1 MDLLNTSLLALY
13 AITSLFI
20 LIIYNKIKHMTNFD
34 KNIFEK
40 FEYFEDKV
48 EHVLKNE
55 IRINREELSNNIQI
69 LRKELIENNAL
80 LLNTLTQNNNRGQRD
95 IRETLDT
102 QISNL
107 RHENEA
113 QLDKMRSLVE
123 EKLHATLE
131 LRLNASFKQ
140 VGDRLDLVHTGIG
153 EMQKMASEVGNL
165 QRVLSNI
172 KTRGILGEEQLDR
185 ILSDILSPEQ
195 YEKNVK
201 TKKNSAYF
209 IEFAV
214 KLPHNSHDKKALWL
228 PIDAKFPM
236 EDYERILD
244 ASEKGDHEKV
254 THSIKQLETKIK
266 NFAKD
271 IKEKYID
278 PPSTTDF
285 GILFLPTEGLYSE
298 VLRIAGLSEYLRREL
313 QVVVAGP
320 STLVALLNS
329 LQMGFRTLAVEKR
342 SDEIRLLLGNVK
354 KDFYKFGDLLEK
366 TQEKL
371 NDASKQIGEA
381 SHRSKMISNKLM
393 RVESLPQKEFEYENS
408 EFVNTNGEV
417 NGHKETGQE
426 THSEKRIL

>member
-1 MDLLNTSLLALY
+1 MELQVSILLAVCT
-13 AITSLFI
+13 ITSLFI
-20 LIIYNKIKHMTNFD
+20 LIIYNKIRSITIYNKD
-34 KNIFEK
+34 IFEK
-40 FEYFEDKV
+40 FDFLEEKFERA
-48 EHVLKNE
+48 LKNE
-55 IRINREELSNNIQI
+55 IRLNREEYSNNMQKM
-69 LRKELIENNAL
+69 RKEISENL
-80 LLNTLTQNNNRGQRD
+80 SILLNSLTQNNGRGLRE

-107 RHENEA
+107 RQENES
-113 QLDKMRSLVE
+113 QLDKMRNIVD

-131 LRLNASFKQ
+131 LRLNSSFKQ

-185 ILSDILSPEQ
+185 ILSDILAVDQ

-201 TKKNSAYF
+201 TKKNSPFY

-214 KLPHNSHDKKALWL
+214 KLPNNSFDKKPLWL

-244 ASEKGDHEKV
+244 ANEKGDHEKV
-254 THSIKQLETKIK
+254 SHSIKQLETKIK

-278 PPSTTDF
+278 PPCTTDF

-342 SDEIRLLLGNVK
+342 SDEIRMLLGNVK

-381 SHRSKMISNKLM
+381 SHRSKIISNKLM
-393 RVESLPQKEFEYENS
+393 KVESLPQNENS
-408 EFVNTNGEV
+408 EFISVNGEL
-417 NGHKETGQE
+417 NEHKETGQE
-426 THSEKRIL
+426 A